1 MANHIVAGSC
11 HSWLT
16 ATSHHHRRNQPPL
29 CLTSGRA
36 AEHASTG
43 ACSAEF
49 LSRGRHVPPL
59 QDATRFRARTMTPSR
74 NAENVQRAFVREN
87 PSLQKMERKARI
99 KKQLMEPKIMT
110 SAYDTA
116 WVAMV
121 PAIMGSSQVPCFP
134 SCVEWVLQNQQ
145 SNGSWGIPQANSVV
159 NKDVL
164 SSTLACVLA
173 LKKWNVGKKH
183 IRRGLNFIGRNISII
198 MDDKI
203 DAPIGFNIIFPGM
216 LSLAIGMGLQF
227 PFGQTDVDVIIHLQ
241 DIELKRLAGDKSL
254 GREAYM
260 AYVSEGLGNL
270 LDVTEVMKFQG
281 MNGSLFNS
289 PSTTAAALIKNY
301 DEKAHQYLFLLVS
314 KFGGSVPTVYPTTI
328 RYQISMVDT
337 IEKVGIS
344 QHFSREIKSILD
356 MTYSLWLQ
364 RDEEIMSDV
373 STFAMVFRILRMNG
387 YDVSSDELSHVQD
400 AFTFQNSLEG
410 YLHDK
415 KAILELYKA
424 SRVSVSENELILDN
438 IGDWTRNLLREK
450 LIDDRV
456 QSAPIL
462 GEVEYALKF
471 PFYATME
478 RLDHKWNI
486 ENFDARASQIL
497 KTEHLPC
504 CVNQD
509 ILAIAIE
516 DFSYA
521 QSIYQDELQL
531 LERWVKENKLDQ
543 LLFARQRM
551 KYCYLATAATLFPPE
566 LSDAR
571 ISWAKNSVLINVVDD
586 FFDVAGSTEELENLL
601 ALVKNWDEHSKDEFC
616 SEEVKILFN
625 AIYTTT
631 NQLGAIAS
639 TVQRRDVTEHLT
651 QLWQELLRSMMAE
664 ADWRM
669 TKYVPTI
676 QEYMENAVVS
686 FTLAP
691 ILFPSSY
698 FVGQKLLGCVVNDQ
712 EYNELFR
719 LMGTCCRIL
728 NDIQGYER
736 ESSEE
741 KLDSVSLLVQH
752 SDGSMSIEEAKETL
766 QRSVA
771 SYRKD
776 LLRLVLKEDGV
787 VPRECRDLFWK
798 MCKICHLFYSHTDA
812 FTSPSEMMSTVN
824 AVINDPLKLHISNP
838 ILAAQS
844 KE

>member
-1 MANHIVAGSC
+1 MANQVVAGSC
-11 HSWLT
+11 HIWL
-16 ATSHHHRRNQPPL
+16 ATTSTNHRRNHLPL

-43 ACSAEF
+43 ACRARF
-49 LSRGRHVPPL
+49 FSRGRHVPPL
-59 QDATRFRARTMTPSR
+59 QDATRFRARTMAPSR
-74 NAENVQRAFVREN
+74 PAENVQRAFVGEN
-87 PSLQKMERKARI
+87 TSLQKMERKARI
-99 KKQLMEPKIMT
+99 KKQLLEPKILT

-121 PAIMGSSQVPCFP
+121 PAIIGSSQVPCFP
-134 SCVEWVLQNQQ
+134 SCIEWILQNQQ
-145 SNGSWGIPQANSVV
+145 GNGSWGIPQANSLV
-159 NKDVL
+159 NKDVM

-183 IRRGLNFIGRNISII
+183 IKRGLNFIGRNISII

-203 DAPIGFNIIFPGM
+203 DAPIGFNVIFPGM
-216 LSLAIGMGLQF
+216 LSLAIGMGLQI
-227 PFGQTDVDVIIHLQ
+227 PFGQTDVDVILHLRE
-241 DIELKRLAGDKSL
+241 IEL
-254 GREAYM
+254 E
-260 AYVSEGLGNL
+260 
-270 LDVTEVMKFQG
+270 
-281 MNGSLFNS
+281 
-289 PSTTAAALIKNY
+289 
-301 DEKAHQYLFLLVS
+301 
-314 KFGGSVPTVYPTTI
+314 VPTVYPTTI
-328 RYQISMVDT
+328 RCQISMVDT
-337 IEKVGIS
+337 LEKVGIS
-344 QHFSREIKSILD
+344 QHFSREIKIILD

-373 STFAMVFRILRMNG
+373 STFATVFRILRMNG
-387 YDVSSDELSHVQD
+387 YDVSSDELSHVED

-410 YLHDK
+410 YLHDTR
-415 KAILELYKA
+415 AILELYKA
-424 SRVSVSENELILDN
+424 SRVSVSEKELILDS
-438 IGDWTRNLLREK
+438 IGDWTGKLLREK
-450 LIDDRV
+450 LFDDGV

-486 ENFDARASQIL
+486 ENFNASASHIL

-521 QSIYQDELQL
+521 QSVYQDELQL

-543 LLFARQRM
+543 LIFARQRM

-586 FFDVAGSTEELENLL
+586 FFDVAGSTEELENLV
-601 ALVKNWDEHSKDEFC
+601 ALVKNWDDPSKDEFC

-631 NQLGAIAS
+631 NQLGEIAS
-639 TVQRRDVTEHLT
+639 AVQRRDVTKHLI

-669 TKYVPTI
+669 REYVPTI
-676 QEYMENAVVS
+676 QEYMEKAVVS

-691 ILFPSSY
+691 ILLPASY
-698 FVGQKLLGCVVNDQ
+698 FVGQKLLGCVVNGQ

-719 LMGTCCRIL
+719 LMGTSCRIL

-838 ILAAQS
+838 FMAAQS